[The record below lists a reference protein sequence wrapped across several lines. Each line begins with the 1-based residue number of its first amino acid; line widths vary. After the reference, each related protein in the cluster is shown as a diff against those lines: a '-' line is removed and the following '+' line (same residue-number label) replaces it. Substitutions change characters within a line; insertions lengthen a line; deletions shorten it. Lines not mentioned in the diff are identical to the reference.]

1 MRQRI
6 FVFIAAAA
14 FALSGATSFAR
25 GQSQSRQPGMSSLDS
40 KDTIHRGEAVFKTR
54 CAVCH
59 YASSNEK
66 KIGPGLHGIS
76 HRERLSNGHRV
87 DSTTLTRIIES
98 GGKDMPPLRGQ
109 ISDAQMRD
117 LLAYIRSL

>member
-1 MRQRI
+1 MKRSI
-6 FVFIAAAA
+6 FVFIAAA
-14 FALSGATSFAR
+14 FTLVGATSFGR
-25 GQSQSRQPGMSSLDS
+25 GQNQSHQPGMSSLDS

-59 YASSNEK
+59 YASSSEK

-76 HRERLSNGHRV
+76 RRERLSNGQRV
-87 DSTTLTRIIES
+87 DSTTLTRIIEG